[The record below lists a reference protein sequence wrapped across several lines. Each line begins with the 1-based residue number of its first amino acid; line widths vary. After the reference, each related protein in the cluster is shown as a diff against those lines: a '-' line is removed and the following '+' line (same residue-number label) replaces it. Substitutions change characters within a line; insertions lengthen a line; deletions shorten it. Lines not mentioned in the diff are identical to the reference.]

1 MLRVALLYAFM
12 LTALAERVAD
22 DWIDPFDMLNQE
34 PSARERE
41 SVETSNSPNV
51 PTKSRESRSQEAIL
65 TERSQH
71 GREIAELQR
80 QIEEQKKKIDTMS
93 QQPTCT
99 PVFRRFLSR
108 LLKEL
113 KRFDLHSDSSDVLY
127 DAKIKLSRQSITE
140 IEGLLEG
147 KESWRTGALDNA
159 ISQILVDIRP
169 HNSEV
174 WRWRFEDTFGVD
186 LDTLIKL
193 GLLISIMVATIATEL
208 WSKVS
213 WFLQI
218 GRVCAVGFI
227 MSIIWNWF
235 YLYKIAFAEQQKKMA
250 SLDGIGEQC
259 TGIKKIEW
267 TASLKE
273 WFRRT
278 WTLQDDPCQQY
289 YEVLFVNPLLLVP
302 PTKAIS
308 VTIVTFITEPMK
320 HVGEGISD
328 FIRALLKDLPFTL
341 QLPVFV
347 LGAFLLVILVYTSVH
362 GAFQYGVLAPFR
374 RPPRDPPPPQLQQ
387 PPRQFH
393 EIEEGD
399 HLAGGDGPQC
409 GPRHQAADRQQHK
422 NRVYRRRPNA
432 QREAAAPFVVETLR
446 RADRPYTDDEMDSV
460 RPDTEQN
467 LSGISDPE
475 NQEETLEEPAGARV
489 QDTPGPTAQM
499 NNKAAKSDSDP
510 SERKQQKVKK
520 SPAKDKRSRA
530 GGTLEPLA
538 EGQSARADVQEVKV
552 SAKDGTSSDSH
563 AHIETLG
570 VPVQESSAA
579 S

>member
-1 MLRVALLYAFM
+1 MLRVALLYSFM
-12 LTALAERVAD
+12 LAALAERVAD
-22 DWIDPFDMLNQE
+22 DWIDPFDMLNHE
-34 PSARERE
+34 PSTRGRE
-41 SVETSNSPNV
+41 SVETSNYPNV
-51 PTKSRESRSQEAIL
+51 PTKRREYCSQEAIL

-71 GREIAELQR
+71 GKEITELQR
-80 QIEEQKKKIDTMS
+80 QIEEHKKKINTMS

-169 HNSEV
+169 HDSEV

-193 GLLISIMVATIATEL
+193 GLLISIMVVTIATEL

-235 YLYKIAFAEQQKKMA
+235 YLYKIAFAEHQKKMA
-250 SLDGIGEQC
+250 SLDGIGERC

-393 EIEEGD
+393 EIEDND
-399 HLAGGDGPQC
+399 HLAGGDGF
-409 GPRHQAADRQQHK
+409 GHQAAGRQQHK

-467 LSGISDPE
+467 LSGVSDPE

-489 QDTPGPTAQM
+489 QDTPAPTAQT
-499 NNKAAKSDSDP
+499 NTKAAKSDSDH
-510 SERKQQKVKK
+510 SESKQQKVKK
-520 SPAKDKRSRA
+520 SPAKDERSRT
-530 GGTLEPLA
+530 GGTLESLV
-538 EGQSARADVQEVKV
+538 EGQSAQADVQEVKV
-552 SAKDGTSSDSH
+552 SAKDRTSSDSH